1 MSSIGP
7 FSQTVHTIADI
18 ENVQRPCSVALDGPP
33 SVVKDLLWSDPT
45 SHDSVEGFTSSKRGP
60 GVSAFGPDQ
69 VRKVPTVESSPWSTS
84 LEVTRLIVFGFQ
96 VGRFG
101 FSMSSFFR
109 PGRMSLGD

>member
-1 MSSIGP
+1 M
-7 FSQTVHTIADI
+7 HTLADI

-69 VRKVPTVESSPWSTS
+69 VRGVAAVKSSPWLLV
-84 LEVTRLIVFGFQ
+84 LEVICLIVVERQ
-96 VGRFG
+96 VSISQDERVLEIEVFA
-101 FSMSSFFR
+101 
-109 PGRMSLGD
+109 